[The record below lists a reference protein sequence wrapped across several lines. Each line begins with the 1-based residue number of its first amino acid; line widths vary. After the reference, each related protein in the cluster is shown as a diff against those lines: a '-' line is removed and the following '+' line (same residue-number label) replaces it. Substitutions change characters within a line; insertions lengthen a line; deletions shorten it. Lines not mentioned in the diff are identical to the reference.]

1 MTRLNRLLGLAL
13 TLGLAIGASGV
24 SLADESPAVIQVVTI
39 DTKGKLD
46 DLLAYAKDNEKI
58 FERLGIK
65 ATRRYMRASF
75 AGSNS
80 GAIIV
85 VIEHPNMVSLA
96 EAQEKL
102 TNDAKWQKY
111 IDKVTSLGMSI
122 ESNSLW
128 VDITP

>member
-1 MTRLNRLLGLAL
+1 MTRFNRLLGFAL
-13 TLGLAIGASGV
+13 TLAVAIGASGV
-24 SLADESPAVIQVVTI
+24 SLADESPAVTQVVTI

-46 DLLAYAKDNEKI
+46 DLLAHAKTNEKI

-75 AGSNS
+75 AGSTS

-85 VIEHPNMVSLA
+85 VIEYPNLVSLA

-102 TNDAKWQKY
+102 ANDAKWQKY
-111 IDKVTSLGMSI
+111 IDKITSLGMSI
-122 ESNSLW
+122 ETNSLW

>member
-1 MTRLNRLLGLAL
+1 MTRFNRLLGLAL
-13 TLGLAIGASGV
+13 TLGVAIGASGV
-24 SLADESPAVIQVVTI
+24 SLADESPAVTQVVTI

-46 DLLAYAKDNEKI
+46 DLLAHAKDNEKI
-58 FERLGIK
+58 FERLGIV

-85 VIEHPNMVSLA
+85 VIEYPNLASLA